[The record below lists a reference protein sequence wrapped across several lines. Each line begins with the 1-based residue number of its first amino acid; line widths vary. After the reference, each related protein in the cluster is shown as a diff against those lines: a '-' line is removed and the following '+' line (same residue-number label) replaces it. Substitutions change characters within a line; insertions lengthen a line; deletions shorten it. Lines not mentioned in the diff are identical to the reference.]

1 MKTIAVM
8 LKDLRLICRDRFGLL
23 GLLVV
28 PIVVIMVVAVA
39 TQSGNGMKNIVLP
52 VVNEDEGPIATALIN
67 SFHKHLDVHI
77 VSRADAIRMVADTNQ
92 APAALILPPELSK
105 NYLAQKPS
113 TVELLTDPAQWQELG
128 AVKVAMLVADRD
140 AASENDPLSQDLLT
154 VREQSLTSNRL
165 SFSSLEQNI
174 PGFSLMFVLLTL
186 LFSVSLGLREEEV
199 WGTSTRLRVAPVPLA
214 SVLGGK
220 LLARWIIG
228 SGQLLLLLLFGHFV
242 YGLGLGHSA
251 LAIVVVAMVA
261 VASMTCFAAVVAVF
275 VRTREQAVP
284 VGLAVSFILASLGGL
299 LWPLY
304 NLPQSVQEISRVLVT
319 TWSMFGIQ
327 DVMLRDRSLAGIS
340 NELLVLVAYGFAAF
354 LIATWM
360 FRYGE
365 KTREI

>member
-1 MKTIAVM
+1 VKTVAVM
-8 LKDLRLICRDRFGLL
+8 LKDFRLICRDRFGLL
-23 GLLVV
+23 GLLLV
-28 PIVVIMVVAVA
+28 PIVVIMVIAIA
-39 TQSGNGMKNIVLP
+39 TQAGNGSKSIVFP
-52 VVNEDEGPIATALIN
+52 VVNQDQGPIATALIN
-67 SFHKHLDVHI
+67 SFRKHLDVRV
-77 VSRADAIRMVADTNQ
+77 VSQADAVRMVADTNQ

-113 TVELLTDPAQWQELG
+113 RVELLTDPAQWQELG

-140 AASENDPLSQDLLT
+140 AASQNDPLSQDLLT
-154 VREQSLTSNRL
+154 VHEKSLTSKRL

-228 SGQLLLLLLFGHFV
+228 TAQLLLLLLFGHFV
-242 YGLGLGHSA
+242 YGLGLGQSPI
-251 LAIVVVAMVA
+251 AIVVVAAVA
-261 VASMTCFAAVVAVF
+261 VASMTCFAAVVAAF

-284 VGLAVSFILASLGGL
+284 VGLAVAVILASLGGL

-304 NLPQSVQEISRVLVT
+304 NLPQSIQEVARALIT

-327 DVMLRDRSLAGIS
+327 DVMLRERGLSGVSTD
-340 NELLVLVAYGFAAF
+340 LLVLVIYGITSFF
-354 LIATWM
+354 IASWL

-365 KTREI
+365 HSSAI